1 MPSVTKL
8 YDLALQ
14 TLLYTKFA
22 SILNIDTQSS
32 TQEDN
37 INKGIVQCPKEIA
50 QRAVA
55 EKRGENFLEFINFWR
70 VGSSPSWSRQRTPLA
85 RRGLWLGKVEDE
97 LSTIHVKAQPIDLN
111 YNVWFWSKDL
121 DKVYQCI
128 EEYIFWQQDYPKIGI
143 LFDDKWEITPDLHFG
158 EMVDE
163 STVPEQ
169 YSTGLIYCFK
179 MPIKID
185 GWVLKYPEHPLKT
198 ITKIVLKMY
207 DKDDVEDYTEII
219 VEDSNQNVDLEAIL
233 RMFKK
238 TLYAILSID
247 SPLDEI
253 IIPNDRVGDF
263 SANDIIQIENSTAN
277 DGRYT
282 VLSTSLVDSNTK
294 IVVAE
299 LLKSTVANG
308 NIYKRDD

>member
-1 MPSVTKL
+1 MVSVTKL
-8 YDLALQ
+8 YDIALQ
-14 TLLYTKFA
+14 TLLYSKFA
-22 SILNIDTQSS
+22 SVLNIDAHSS
-32 TQEDN
+32 IQADN

-70 VGSSPSWSRQRTPLA
+70 VGSSPSFARQRTPLA
-85 RRGLWLGKVEDE
+85 RRGLWLSKLEDE

-111 YNVWFWSKDL
+111 YNIWFWSKDL

-158 EMVDE
+158 EIVDE

-179 MPIKID
+179 MPVKID
-185 GWVLKYPEHPLKT
+185 GWVLKGFSLKT

-207 DKDDVEDYTEII
+207 DKDNVEDYTEII
-219 VEDSNQNVDLEAIL
+219 VEDSDQNTELETIL
-233 RMFKK
+233 RMFTK
-238 TLYAILSID
+238 TLYAISSID
-247 SPLDEI
+247 SSLDAI
-253 IIPNDRVGDF
+253 VIPNDRVSDF
-263 SANDIIQIENSTAN
+263 SVDDVIQIENSTAN

-282 VLSTSLVDSNTK
+282 VLSTLLVDSNTK
-294 IVVAE
+294 IIVAE
-299 LLKSTVANG
+299 PLKSAVANG
-308 NIYKRDD
+308 NIYKRDN